1 MPTRLLNRLTPLCRI
16 ILGVTFVL
24 SGFVKVVD
32 PWGTALKVEEYL
44 AIYGFEWLNRLS
56 MGFSVWLCGAEL
68 MMGCMLLFKV
78 RIRLISI
85 FALFS
90 ILFFTILTFLSATWL
105 PVEDCG
111 CFGDA
116 VKLSPWGTF
125 AKNLVLLPMAAL
137 VWYRYRPDRIF
148 AFRPVEILL
157 TCLFFSLSMG
167 IGIWCSRHLPLI
179 DFLPYKVG
187 VDLRTAWLNPES
199 ERMDEDREQ
208 HETILVYRNRRTGE
222 VREFA
227 LDDPEWQNDELWE
240 WEETR
245 THFETPSI
253 RPIISEFALRDPGG
267 DITEEVLRTEGRLYM
282 ICIASFDRVRHGCA
296 HRLRMLIERADREGA
311 SVLCL
316 TPGPLDE
323 EARHAFLGSRLVRCC
338 NIDVHTLKTLLRA
351 NNGVVV
357 LEDGVITAKMN
368 CRDIPL

>member
-78 RIRLISI
+78 RIR
-85 FALFS
+85 LFS

-179 DFLPYKVG
+179 DLLPYKVG

-253 RPIISEFALRDPGG
+253 RPIISEFALRDPSG

-316 TPGPLDE
+316 TPGPLNE
-323 EARHAFLGSRLVRCC
+323 EARHAFLGSRPVRCC

>member
-1 MPTRLLNRLTPLCRI
+1 M
-16 ILGVTFVL
+16 
-24 SGFVKVVD
+24 
-32 PWGTALKVEEYL
+32 
-44 AIYGFEWLNRLS
+44 
-56 MGFSVWLCGAEL
+56 
-68 MMGCMLLFKV
+68 
-78 RIRLISI
+78 
-85 FALFS
+85 
-90 ILFFTILTFLSATWL
+90 
-105 PVEDCG
+105 
-111 CFGDA
+111 
-116 VKLSPWGTF
+116 
-125 AKNLVLLPMAAL
+125 
-137 VWYRYRPDRIF
+137 
-148 AFRPVEILL
+148 
-157 TCLFFSLSMG
+157 
-167 IGIWCSRHLPLI
+167 CSSDL
-179 DFLPYKVG
+179 LPYKVG

-253 RPIISEFALRDPGG
+253 RPIISEFALRDPSG

-282 ICIASFDRVRHGCA
+282 ICIASFDRVRRGCA

-316 TPGPLDE
+316 TPGPLNE
-323 EARHAFLGSRLVRCC
+323 EARHAFLGSRPVRCC